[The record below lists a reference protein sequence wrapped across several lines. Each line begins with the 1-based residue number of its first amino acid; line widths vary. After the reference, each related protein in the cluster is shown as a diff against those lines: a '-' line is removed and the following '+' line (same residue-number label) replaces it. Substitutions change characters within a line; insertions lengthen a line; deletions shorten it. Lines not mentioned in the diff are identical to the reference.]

1 MVVVKDEKV
10 LIFFLL
16 YVDVLLFYFEVVE
29 GVMVLFMLFLFLYII

>member
-29 GVMVLFMLFLFLYII
+29 GVMVLFMLFLFFYII